1 MHVAELIEIA
11 LANVDDT
18 RVEVMALEPADF
30 STEAVG
36 GLAELVFELTS
47 NAIAFSPPDDK
58 VHVAGLFVQD
68 SYLISI
74 SDRGDGISEGMIG
87 ALNRLLE
94 APDAAGR
101 NLELALG
108 LRLVARMAARNGL
121 AVRLVPGA
129 PGTTARVTVPA
140 DLVRRADVLERG
152 DELGQIGQ
160 ADSLVELFPYGLDS
174 LVGSGVFASSG
185 SPRDETEAFLEM
197 VFAPLRTGGHGAVG
211 GGNGR
216 VEETPVDWPFEH
228 ESNGSA
234 AVLRVRVP
242 GESYLEID
250 DDSPSTAAAEAA
262 VDLRS
267 ALSTYDEGRRSAEQS
282 ADRAV
287 S

>member
-1 MHVAELIEIA
+1 MNVVELIEIA
-11 LANVDDT
+11 LANLDDT

-36 GLAELVFELTS
+36 GLAELVFELAS
-47 NAIAFSPPDDK
+47 NAIAFSPPDEK

-74 SDRGDGISEGMIG
+74 SDRGVGISEGMIG

-101 NLELALG
+101 SPELALG

-121 AVRLVPGA
+121 AVRLVPGV

-140 DLVRRADVLERG
+140 DLVRRADVLERVV
-152 DELGQIGQ
+152 DLDHIGE
-160 ADSLVELFPYGLDS
+160 ADSLVDPFPYELDP
-174 LVGSGVFASSG
+174 LVGSRVFASSG

-197 VFAPLRTGGHGAVG
+197 VFAPLRTGGQWAGG

-216 VEETPVDWPFEH
+216 VEEAPVGWPFER

-234 AVLRVRVP
+234 TALRVRVP
-242 GESYLEID
+242 GESYLEVE